1 MMETGHKVKVAKQY
15 LLHKLNAKSSK
26 GHGIHSPFVYR
37 FAREVIHENET
48 NDNVKAIE
56 AFRDDLQKSKLLVG
70 ASTHGARAS
79 RGTKILTLG
88 ELARTSSVNSKHGA
102 FLYRLAKWL
111 DAKSVLELGTSIGI
125 STLYLSKACP
135 WAKIIT
141 LEGDKQRISHAKK
154 TFETMECNN
163 IELMEGDFE
172 HSLLKLAGE
181 GLTFDLIFFDG
192 NHKSEPTLRYFK
204 LCNKMRHEN
213 SVFVFDDIR
222 WSREMFKTWQIV
234 SEHKSVSLS
243 LDLFNFGILL
253 FKPGMSKQHFTINL

>member
-1 MMETGHKVKVAKQY
+1 
-15 LLHKLNAKSSK
+15 
-26 GHGIHSPFVYR
+26 
-37 FAREVIHENET
+37 
-48 NDNVKAIE
+48 
-56 AFRDDLQKSKLLVG
+56 
-70 ASTHGARAS
+70 
-79 RGTKILTLG
+79 
-88 ELARTSSVNSKHGA
+88 
-102 FLYRLAKWL
+102 
-111 DAKSVLELGTSIGI
+111 
-125 STLYLSKACP
+125 
-135 WAKIIT
+135 
-141 LEGDKQRISHAKK
+141 
-154 TFETMECNN
+154 MECNN